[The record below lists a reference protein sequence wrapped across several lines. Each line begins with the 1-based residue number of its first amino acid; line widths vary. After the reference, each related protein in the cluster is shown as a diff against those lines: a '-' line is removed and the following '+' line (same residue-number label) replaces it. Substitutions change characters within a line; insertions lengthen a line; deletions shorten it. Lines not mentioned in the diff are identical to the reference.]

1 MLAGE
6 IPEEEMKKT
15 FNMGIGYCVVVPANV
30 ATDVELRI
38 DGHGMKSWIIGE
50 VTHI

>member
-1 MLAGE
+1 
-6 IPEEEMKKT
+6 MKKT

-38 DGHGMKSWIIGE
+38 TGHGMKSWIIGE